1 MRGKRSMGLAAALA
15 LGVAGCGE
23 LSTPR
28 PQSADDTRGGAAIE
42 VSGPLCQA
50 LPAGD
55 DPGAP
60 QSIAG
65 EKADV
70 VLTWIPVATMFEA
83 AVRATG
89 LDRELHVREE
99 PVTILAPTDEAF
111 QEAFD
116 EQTMDELLLERQDE
130 LRELLESHMFEGSL
144 SLAELR
150 DAGELTTLAGRALEI
165 EPADA
170 MLEFGDRAK
179 TVCADYAAA
188 NARIHVVDAV
198 LPSRTVARRPPS
210 ARPPSH
216 RGEAE

>member
-1 MRGKRSMGLAAALA
+1 MGLAAVVV
-15 LGVAGCGE
+15 LGVTGCGALE
-23 LSTPR
+23 SPR
-28 PQSADDTRGGAAIE
+28 PQSAEDTRDGAAIH

-50 LPAGD
+50 LPTGD

-65 EKADV
+65 EQADV

-89 LDRELHVREE
+89 LDRELHTRED

-116 EQTMDELLLERQDE
+116 EQTMDDLLLERQEE
-130 LRELLESHMFEGSL
+130 LRELVEAHMFEGSL

-150 DAGELTTLAGRALEI
+150 EAGELTTLAGPALEI
-165 EPADA
+165 EPAGA

-210 ARPPSH
+210 ERSPVHP
-216 RGEAE
+216 GGAE

>member
-1 MRGKRSMGLAAALA
+1 MGVAAAVA
-15 LGVAGCGE
+15 LGMAGCGG
-23 LSTPR
+23 SDDPD
-28 PQSADDTRGGAAIE
+28 PQPAADTRAAAVE

-50 LPAGD
+50 LPTGD

-65 EKADV
+65 EPANV

-89 LDRELHVREE
+89 LDRELNGREQ
-99 PVTILAPTDEAF
+99 PLTILAPTDEAF
-111 QEAFD
+111 QKAFD

-130 LRELLESHMFEGSL
+130 LRELVESHMFDGAK

-150 DAGELTTLAGRALEI
+150 DAGELTTLAGPTVEV
-165 EPADA
+165 EPAGA
-170 MLEFGDRAK
+170 MIELGHRAK

-198 LPSRTVARRPPS
+198 LPSRTLARRPPS
-210 ARPPSH
+210 ARPHSH
-216 RGEAE
+216 LGEAE

>member
-1 MRGKRSMGLAAALA
+1 MGLAAAVA
-15 LGVAGCGE
+15 LGTAGCGRSDDPE
-23 LSTPR
+23 
-28 PQSADDTRGGAAIE
+28 PQPAADTRATAAVE

-50 LPAGD
+50 LPTGD

-65 EKADV
+65 EPANV

-89 LDRELHVREE
+89 LDRELNGRDQ

-111 QEAFD
+111 QKAFD
-116 EQTMDELLLERQDE
+116 EETMDELLLERQGE
-130 LRELLESHMFEGSL
+130 LRELVESHMLDGAR
-144 SLAELR
+144 SLADLR
-150 DAGELTTLAGRALEI
+150 ESGELTTLAGPTVAV
-165 EPADA
+165 EPAGA
-170 MLEFGDRAK
+170 MVELGHRAK

-198 LPSRTVARRPPS
+198 LPSRRLARRPPS
-210 ARPPSH
+210 ARPHSH
-216 RGEAE
+216 RGEAG

>member
-1 MRGKRSMGLAAALA
+1 MGLAAALA
-15 LGVAGCGE
+15 LGLAGCGGAE
-23 LSTPR
+23 DPE
-28 PQSADDTRGGAAIE
+28 PQPAADTRAAEVVE

-50 LPAGD
+50 LPTGD

-65 EKADV
+65 EPANV

-89 LDRELHVREE
+89 LDRELNGREQ
-99 PVTILAPTDEAF
+99 PLTILAPTDEAF
-111 QEAFD
+111 QKAFD
-116 EQTMDELLLERQDE
+116 EETMDELLLERQDE
-130 LRELLESHMFEGSL
+130 LRELVESHMFEGAR

-150 DAGELTTLAGRALEI
+150 ESGELTTLAGPAVEV
-165 EPADA
+165 EPAGA
-170 MLEFGDRAK
+170 MVELGHRAK

-198 LPSRTVARRPPS
+198 LPSRTLARRPPS
-210 ARPPSH
+210 ARPHSH
-216 RGEAE
+216 RGEAG

>member
-1 MRGKRSMGLAAALA
+1 MGLAAALA
-15 LGVAGCGE
+15 LGVAGCGGSE
-23 LSTPR
+23 DTP
-28 PQSADDTRGGAAIE
+28 PQPAAADTRAAAVVE

-50 LPAGD
+50 LPTGD

-65 EKADV
+65 EPADV
-70 VLTWIPVATMFEA
+70 VLTWIPVATTFEA

-89 LDRELHVREE
+89 LDRELNGRER

-111 QEAFD
+111 QKAFD

-130 LRELLESHMFEGSL
+130 LRELVEAHMFEGAKA
-144 SLAELR
+144 LADLR
-150 DAGELTTLAGRALEI
+150 EADELTTLAGPTVEV
-165 EPADA
+165 EPAGA
-170 MLEFGDRAK
+170 MVELGHRAK

-198 LPSRTVARRPPS
+198 LPSRTLARRPPS
-210 ARPPSH
+210 ARPHSH
-216 RGEAE
+216 RGEAG

>member
-1 MRGKRSMGLAAALA
+1 MGLAAALA
-15 LGVAGCGE
+15 LGMAGCGG
-23 LSTPR
+23 SDDPP
-28 PQSADDTRGGAAIE
+28 PQPPAADARAAEVIE

-50 LPAGD
+50 MPTGD

-65 EKADV
+65 EPADV

-89 LDRELHVREE
+89 LDRELNGRER

-111 QEAFD
+111 QKAFD

-130 LRELLESHMFEGSL
+130 LRELVEAHMFAGAK

-150 DAGELTTLAGRALEI
+150 EAGELTTLAGPTVQV
-165 EPADA
+165 EPAGA
-170 MLEFGDRAK
+170 MVELGHRAK

-198 LPSRTVARRPPS
+198 LPSRTLARRPPS
-210 ARPPSH
+210 ARPHDH
-216 RGEAE
+216 RGEAG